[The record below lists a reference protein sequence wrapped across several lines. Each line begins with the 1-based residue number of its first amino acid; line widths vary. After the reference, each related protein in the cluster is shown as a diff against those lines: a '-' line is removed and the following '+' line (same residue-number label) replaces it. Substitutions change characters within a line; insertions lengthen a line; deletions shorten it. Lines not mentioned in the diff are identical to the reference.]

1 MKLIDK
7 IQQTNSG
14 KPTDYSKIYTP
25 TAELIEKIT
34 DEFAVEFA
42 EWIERKNYWYAKDV
56 NCYYKYGGKQSKY
69 TTKELLELFKK
80 EKGL

>member
-34 DEFAVEFA
+34 DNFAIEFA
-42 EWIERKNYWYAKDV
+42 EWCLKEF
-56 NCYYKYGGKQSKY
+56 Y
-69 TTKELLELFKK
+69 TSLDNGIVARADNMEDLLKIFKK

>member
-34 DEFAVEFA
+34 DNFAIEFA
-42 EWIERKNYWYAKDV
+42 EWIFKLGVYEYLNDFKNK
-56 NCYYKYGGKQSKY
+56 
-69 TTKELLELFKK
+69 TTKELLEEFKK